1 MRILVPAICSAV
13 GTTVGVA
20 TYVTISEAG
29 NATATVAGTG
39 TTLLS
44 LLLGKGAEWVAGP
57 GTGHAVQIMTH
68 EAGHSYFVPLL
79 RRSSHWTAAG
89 VAAVTGG
96 AATLLSA
103 ALWHGGRYIVNYLS
117 TTQSAPTPLQFE
129 ASEPDATKGE
139 EFVLVDVQPSPNKTT
154 NAIGWVYSA
163 LESTPSTKTEST

>member
-57 GTGHAVQIMTH
+57 GTGHAVQVITH
-68 EAGHSYFVPLL
+68 EAGHQYFVPLL

-89 VAAVTGG
+89 IAAVTGG

-103 ALWHGGRYIVNYLS
+103 ALWHGGRFVVNYLS
-117 TTQSAPTPLQFE
+117 TKQTAPTPVQYE
-129 ASEPDATKGE
+129 ATEATKDE

-154 NAIGWVYSA
+154 NAIGWVYNA
-163 LESTPSTKTEST
+163 LESTPSTKKEST

>member
-44 LLLGKGAEWVAGP
+44 LLLGKGAEWMAGP
-57 GTGHAVQIMTH
+57 GTGHAVQIITH

-103 ALWHGGRYIVNYLS
+103 ALWHGGRFVVNYLS
-117 TTQSAPTPLQFE
+117 TKQTTPTPLQFE
-129 ASEPDATKGE
+129 VTETDAAKGE
-139 EFVLVDVQPSPNKTT
+139 EFVLVDVQPSPNKTV
-154 NAIGWVYSA
+154 NAIGWVYNA
-163 LESTPSTKTEST
+163 LEPTPSTKAEST